1 MIALPSI
8 AFEGFSGSAK
18 GVTARRVG
26 GRNILS
32 VKSRPTGLTTN
43 AQVVRRASMAKISKS
58 WKQLT
63 SDQMRDW
70 GRFAEHASGA
80 SVLGKK
86 AEISGLNLYIRL
98 NVNRAMAGEPLMTNA
113 PLHTM
118 AVPNVEYEQVVVTPE
133 LMVIGG
139 IRHQPDPFK
148 LVVKMSNSQSAGISN
163 GWSKT
168 VIITPGME
176 DDWGEADV
184 TKLYLKTIGVE
195 PVPGE
200 KVFVQT
206 YWLDTSIGFAGGDHL
221 DRWNLNHPRT
231 GSVLKTNPPCR
242 DAGRVF
248 RVHVRTLWYLCV
260 DKSRFNVTML
270 RYSRVLLFLIM
281 AALSSCNQYNRIL
294 EDVYDNDQA
303 AREWTKGMSSLS
315 ADEIVEYTT
324 AMERVDS
331 LNQAT
336 VFDILDKE
344 GWPYHL
350 SEKANRA
357 IWIVIDHSDLAYR
370 SKYLG
375 LVKEKAEEGVLD
387 KTDYAILNDR
397 VRLEEGKPQI
407 YGTQIKM
414 AATIVDDDIAMQ
426 LCLWPVENPAALD
439 SLRST
444 VGLSPI
450 EEYLKTSSESIGQE
464 IVWDKEK
471 TVADFD

>member
-8 AFEGFSGSAK
+8 AFEEMSGSAK
-18 GVTARRVG
+18 GVTAAK
-26 GRNILS
+26 
-32 VKSRPTGLTTN
+32 VKSRHRHPCRLRG
-43 AQVVRRASMAKISKS
+43 QERRYQRCGSEYFLPLLLR
-58 WKQLT
+58 QLLHRREVG
-63 SDQMRDW
+63 RD
-70 GRFAEHASGA
+70 
-80 SVLGKK
+80 
-86 AEISGLNLYIRL
+86 
-98 NVNRAMAGEPLMTNA
+98 
-113 PLHTM
+113 
-118 AVPNVEYEQVVVTPE
+118 
-133 LMVIGG
+133 
-139 IRHQPDPFK
+139 
-148 LVVKMSNSQSAGISN
+148 
-163 GWSKT
+163 
-168 VIITPGME
+168 
-176 DDWGEADV
+176 
-184 TKLYLKTIGVE
+184 
-195 PVPGE
+195 
-200 KVFVQT
+200 
-206 YWLDTSIGFAGGDHL
+206 AGGDHL
-221 DRWNLNHPRT
+221 DRRNLNHPRI

-248 RVHVRTLWYLCV
+248 RVYVRTFSYLCV
-260 DKSRFNVTML
+260 GKSRLNVTML
-270 RYSRVLLFLIM
+270 RYSRVLLFLII
-281 AALSSCNQYNRIL
+281 AALSGCNQYNRIL

-324 AMERVDS
+324 EMERVDS

-336 VFDILDKE
+336 VFGILDKE

-397 VRLEEGKPQI
+397 VRMEEGKPQI

-426 LCLWPVENPAALD
+426 LYLWPVENPAALD